1 METARLEQRRA
12 QAVVRLLHKYGEE
25 GGGGGEGERGKER
38 GKGGR
43 RGGGSEWC
51 ILFSPGN
58 HAGVGK
64 VFMRLR
70 GIDLGPPRLPV
81 LPLPLDQAKALE
93 ADLRDMGFF
102 DWA

>member
-1 METARLEQRRA
+1 
-12 QAVVRLLHKYGEE
+12 
-25 GGGGGEGERGKER
+25 
-38 GKGGR
+38 
-43 RGGGSEWC
+43 
-51 ILFSPGN
+51 
-58 HAGVGK
+58 
-64 VFMRLR
+64 MRLR